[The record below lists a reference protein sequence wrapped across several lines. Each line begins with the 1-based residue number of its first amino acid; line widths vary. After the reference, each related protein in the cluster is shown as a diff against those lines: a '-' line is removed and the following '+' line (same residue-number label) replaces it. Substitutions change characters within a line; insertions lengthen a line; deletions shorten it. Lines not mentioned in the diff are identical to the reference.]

1 MSNLEISDWN
11 KIVFNN
17 VNTQHKFK
25 LIIIDKKDT
34 EQEFTFTNLETINVN
49 NIKEVISA
57 KVGYG
62 KAWKNVISIVNKL
75 LQSNTVD
82 RDNTDN
88 TDESSN
94 TVDTDNTDNTDNT
107 DEQSNTVDTDNT
119 DNTDEQSNTVD
130 TDNTDNTDEQSNTVD
145 NVVPS
150 NMTYIKNSKL
160 FKLEFIKHSDKYQ
173 KYTKY
178 PNYYLS

>member
-11 KIVFNN
+11 KIVINN

-25 LIIIDKKDT
+25 LIIIDKKNT

-75 LQSNTVD
+75 LQSNTV
-82 RDNTDN
+82 NADN
-88 TDESSN
+88 TDEPSN
-94 TVDTDNTDNTDNT
+94 TVDK
-107 DEQSNTVDTDNT
+107 
-119 DNTDEQSNTVD
+119 
-130 TDNTDNTDEQSNTVD
+130 
-145 NVVPS
+145 VVPS

-160 FKLEFIKHSDKYQ
+160 FKLEFIKHQNKY
-173 KYTKY
+173 KKY
-178 PNYYLS
+178 PNYYFS

>member
-25 LIIIDKKDT
+25 LVIIDKKDT
-34 EQEFTFTNLETINVN
+34 EQEFIFTNLETINVN

-75 LQSNTVD
+75 LQSNTVNAD
-82 RDNTDN
+82 NADNAVNTDDAVN
-88 TDESSN
+88 TDEPSN
-94 TVDTDNTDNTDNT
+94 TVDAVNT
-107 DEQSNTVDTDNT
+107 DEPSNTVDAV
-119 DNTDEQSNTVD
+119 NTDEPSNTVD
-130 TDNTDNTDEQSNTVD
+130 A
-145 NVVPS
+145 VVPS

-160 FKLEFIKHSDKYQ
+160 FKLEFIKHPDKYH

-178 PNYYLS
+178 PNYYFS